1 MRKKIIECLSCVKHC
16 SRLWKYKNENQNNNN
31 KNLTYF
37 RDEGEPI
44 NKNKVVRKAM
54 KKEMQEEN

>member
-1 MRKKIIECLSCVKHC
+1 MRKKFIECLSCIKHC
-16 SRLWKYKNENQNNNN
+16 SRLWKYKNENQNNN

-37 RDEGEPI
+37 REEREPI
-44 NKNKVVRKAM
+44 NKNKEVRKAV